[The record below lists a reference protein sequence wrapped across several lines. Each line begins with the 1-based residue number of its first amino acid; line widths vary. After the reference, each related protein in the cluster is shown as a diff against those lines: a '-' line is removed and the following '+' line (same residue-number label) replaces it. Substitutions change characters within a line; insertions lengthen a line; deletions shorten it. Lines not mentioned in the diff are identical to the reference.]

1 MNKVI
6 MLFSGLPVFTPSHLL
21 CTKKHET
28 CLENMRTV
36 KSITKNSPAHRQRA
50 KKTLI
55 QPKTHL
61 QLGDLLISREG
72 GERSEYLIFLIT
84 SES

>member
-1 MNKVI
+1 

-28 CLENMRTV
+28 CLE
-36 KSITKNSPAHRQRA
+36 KHAHSQ
-50 KKTLI
+50 KHNQKPTCSVLTDTEPKTLI